1 MKSKILIVLGLLAVF
16 IISAVN
22 LIPSLRRYSPLRQSP
37 STDSSANALTFAV
50 VGDTES
56 HADLFQR
63 VLEEAKARG
72 AQFLLH
78 TGDVSEDGSLES
90 LREMRSVADA
100 SGLPLYTVLGSHD
113 IRTDPARQTFQTLFN
128 APNLAFEAGGWRFLL
143 LDNADRSVGFSQAT
157 LAWLAQDLADHPAAQ
172 YILAYHRPFNLPLAA
187 IVGDDETP
195 SSRATNDRFREIV
208 GRANVKAIFTG
219 HLHIYFPYTMNG
231 IPVYI
236 TGGGG
241 AEAQT
246 ALGPLGN
253 QPPHFL
259 LVKTNNG
266 NLNVE
271 VIRLV
276 SDR

>member
-1 MKSKILIVLGLLAVF
+1 MKSKVLVALTLLAVLSV
-16 IISAVN
+16 SAVI
-22 LIPSLRRYSPLRQSP
+22 LLPTLGRYFPLRQP
-37 STDSSANALTFAV
+37 SSTNDNAKALTFAV

-56 HADLFQR
+56 HADIFQR
-63 VLEEAKARG
+63 VLEESKARS

-78 TGDVSEDGSLES
+78 TGDVSEDGSPEGLQQ
-90 LREMRSVADA
+90 MRSVADA

-113 IRTDPARQTFQTLFN
+113 IRTDPTGQAFQASFN
-128 APNLAFEAGGWRFLL
+128 TPNLAFAAGSWRFLL
-143 LDNADRSVGFSQAT
+143 LDNADRAVGFSPAT
-157 LAWLAQDLADHPAAQ
+157 LAWLAQDIADHPAAQ
-172 YILAYHRPFNLPLAA
+172 YIIAYHRPFNLPLAA

-195 SSRATNDRFREIV
+195 ASRAANKRFLEII
-208 GRANVKAIFTG
+208 GLASVKAIFTG

-231 IPVYI
+231 IPVYV
-236 TGGGG
+236 TSGGGG
-241 AEAQT
+241 EAQT